1 MSDESNSTVPVVGK
15 TRQAASKWKSGK
27 GYTLHGSV
35 FGGCTHSQVLALMG
49 EEVPPPP
56 AFMQK
61 LFDAGHESERVAK
74 EWLRSQ
80 GVRVKDVEGTTT
92 RADGTC
98 YENQIE
104 LKTFFDVP
112 RDSTSV
118 LLSLHLDGILQ
129 AGLTF
134 PIHPAY
140 SLPPCQWRGEVW
152 RGEMAILEHKAL
164 SPDKFDAFVAGGI
177 PAVSRRY
184 AWQCSAAIVLGR
196 LHLEKKRT
204 PNPTLPLVFSVER
217 RDYDSATRTYSL
229 SGVRAFQLLREPI
242 YDLAAI
248 EDRCVNGVVGNY
260 LDGIVPDCD
269 SEYPCDYAKKDQRSP
284 IECNEHVAL
293 AEEYHNHQSDV
304 AYHQAAMLALRPRL
318 WAIATPL
325 GGLAKAGPYVVDAR
339 TDKRGREYFSV
350 KKETE

>member
-1 MSDESNSTVPVVGK
+1 MSEHVEESTQPVAGK
-15 TRQAASKWKSGK
+15 TRQAASHWKSGK

-35 FGGCTHSQVLALMG
+35 FGGCLHSQVLALRG

-56 AFMQK
+56 AYMQK

-104 LKTFFDVP
+104 LKTFYDVK
-112 RDSTSV
+112 REEKSII
-118 LLSLHLDGILQ
+118 LSLHLDGILMGGMNTPR
-129 AGLTF
+129 ARWPHG
-134 PIHPAY
+134 PA
-140 SLPPCQWRGEVW
+140 WE
-152 RGEMAILEHKAL
+152 GEMALLEHKAL
-164 SPDKFDAFVAGGI
+164 SPEKFDAFVAGGI
-177 PAVSRRY
+177 PAVSQRY

-242 YDLAAI
+242 YDAAAI
-248 EDRCVNGVVGNY
+248 EDRCVNGVIGNY

-269 SEYPCDYAKKDQRSP
+269 SEYPCDYAKKEQRVP
-284 IECNEHVAL
+284 VECNEASPLAL
-293 AEEYHNHQSDV
+293 LYHEHQAEV
-304 AYHQAAMLALRPRL
+304 AYRQAAMLALRPKL
-318 WAIATPL
+318 WAFAAPL
-325 GGLAKAGPYVVDAR
+325 GGLIRSEGVVVDAR

-350 KKETE
+350 KKEAE